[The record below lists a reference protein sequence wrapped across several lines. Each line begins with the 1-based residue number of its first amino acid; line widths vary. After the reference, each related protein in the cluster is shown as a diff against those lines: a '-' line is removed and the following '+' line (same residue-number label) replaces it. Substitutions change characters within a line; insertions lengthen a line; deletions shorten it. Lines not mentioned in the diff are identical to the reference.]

1 MMGTA
6 SLIRY
11 SLAAVVTG
19 TMALSGAAPSSAA
32 PVLSST
38 AAVKAAAPDQ
48 VIDVGYYYQDYGG
61 AWING
66 PLAVGFLGASVVS
79 PFYYPVSYPPYVY
92 AAPPVYYTPPLYYS
106 PAVVYGR
113 PLLAPDPYYPSL
125 YPYVRSNRYYGIYR
139 GYGRTWASYPYRGY
153 RGHARTYR

>member
-1 MMGTA
+1 MGAA

-11 SLAAVVTG
+11 SLAAVVISTA
-19 TMALSGAAPSSAA
+19 ALSGTAPLSAA

-38 AAVKAAAPDQ
+38 AAVKAAAPDR
-48 VIDVGYYYQDYGG
+48 VIDVGYYYQDYDG

-79 PFYYPVSYPPYVY
+79 PFYYPSYYLPYVY
-92 AAPPVYYTPPLYYS
+92 AAPPVYYTPPLYHG

-113 PLLAPDPYYPSL
+113 PLLAPDPYYPSF
-125 YPYVRSNRYYGIYR
+125 YPYVRPYRHHGVYR
-139 GYGRTWASYPYRGY
+139 GYGRTWASYPYRSY
-153 RGHARTYR
+153 RGHVRVYR